1 MGNPVGD
8 CSGSCIVGGEFLL
21 AAEFTGGSAQTGMHV
36 RRRACAPALATAG
49 ALARYEAA
57 LALAAA
63 VMAHLPDPAIRVQA
77 FNDRQGVR
85 ISGCRVG

>member
-1 MGNPVGD
+1 LLVKLDVHAQGSLRFADDGSGNRHA
-8 CSGSCIVGGEFLL
+8 CSTARLCAGPGNG
-21 AAEFTGGSAQTGMHV
+21 
-36 RRRACAPALATAG
+36 RRPFP
-49 ALARYEAA
+49 YEAA

-63 VMAHLPDPAIRVQA
+63 VMAHLPDPAIHVQA